1 MQGPLYIYVAVLA
14 HATQA
19 SSLSSMLSDTTKQE
33 ISLGELAVG
42 YYNYNNIM
50 VEIIY

>member
-14 HATQA
+14 HATQV

-33 ISLGELAVG
+33 SSLGELAVG
-42 YYNYNNIM
+42 YYNYNT
-50 VEIIY
+50 VEIMH